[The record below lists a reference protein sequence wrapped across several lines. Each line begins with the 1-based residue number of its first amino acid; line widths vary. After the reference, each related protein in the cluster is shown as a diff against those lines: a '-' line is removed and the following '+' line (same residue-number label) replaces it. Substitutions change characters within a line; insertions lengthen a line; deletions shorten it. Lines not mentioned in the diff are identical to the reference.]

1 MSTELSS
8 CMQDLLQSGFKI
20 RGIVTDNHS
29 ANVAAFKILLNE
41 NPGDKKNYLK
51 LPSANYRTFVFF
63 DSVHLIKN
71 IRNNL
76 LSAKRF
82 VFPGFD
88 FNVCGMKI
96 SSSPGYISW
105 HDIHNIHDKDQKL
118 QANLRKAPKLSY
130 HALHPGNNKQNV
142 NLALGIFHE
151 TTIAACKSYYPAR
164 EDMANFLNLILTW
177 WTISNSNKK
186 YDANPLGNAI
196 TGNDDKLDFFDKF
209 ADWLEAWA
217 HCPNYCLSKQTA
229 NALVLTLRSH
239 AMLIREL
246 IAEGYDHVMTRRLQS
261 DPIEN
266 RFSQYRQMSGGRFLV
281 SLREVQSSERILVCR
296 SLLKI
301 GVDFWTHDDIN
312 DDESENLNV
321 FMTQLIKHE
330 TEILEVFLSD
340 DSTEV
345 AHCIA
350 GYVAKKILYK
360 SKCEECVSLMLNKD
374 PDVDAANYLNL
385 LSRGGLIHPSDGL
398 SFFIST
404 LFAQIDFINKLISS
418 TSVKKYCQ
426 FALEKYAPQS
436 VFSCNIHS
444 DRNREIAIKIIINV
458 FYNNMQK
465 LAKGN
470 VRKHAVNEFKKR
482 QRTKEN

>member
-1 MSTELSS
+1 ME
-8 CMQDLLQSGFKI
+8 DLIQVGFNV
-20 RGIVTDNHS
+20 RGLVTDNHS

-41 NPGDKKNYLK
+41 NPGDKKNYFTFPK
-51 LPSANYRTFVFF
+51 ANYKTFVFF

-71 IRNNL
+71 VRNNL
-76 LSAKRF
+76 LSAKKF

-88 FNVCGMKI
+88 FNVCGLKI
-96 SSSPGYISW
+96 SSCPGYISW
-105 HDIHNIHDKDQKL
+105 HDIHNIHDKDQKM

-130 HALHPGNNKQNV
+130 QALHPGNNKQNV

-177 WTISNSNKK
+177 WTISNSNRK

-196 TGNDDKLDFFDKF
+196 TGNDDKLDFLDKF
-209 ADWLEAWA
+209 SDWLEAWA
-217 HCPNYCLSKQTA
+217 KCPNYCLSKQTA

-246 IAEGYDHVMTRRLQS
+246 LAEGYEFVFTRRLQS

-281 SLREVQSSERILVCR
+281 SLREVQSSEKILVCR

-301 GVDFWTHDDIN
+301 GDDFWTHDDADN
-312 DDESENLNV
+312 DAEEENLNI
-321 FMTQLIKHE
+321 FMSQLIEHE
-330 TEILEVFLSD
+330 TEIMEAVLSD
-340 DSTEV
+340 DSKEV
-345 AHCIA
+345 AHCIS
-350 GYVAKKILYK
+350 GYVAKKILER
-360 SKCEECVSLMLNKD
+360 STCEECVSIMINKQS
-374 PDVDAANYLNL
+374 DAIAENYLNL
-385 LSRGGLIHPSDGL
+385 LSRGGMIHPSN
-398 SFFIST
+398 SISYFVST
-404 LFAQIDFINKLISS
+404 IFAQIDFINTFISS
-418 TSVKKYCQ
+418 TCVKKYCQ
-426 FALEKYAPQS
+426 LALQKYAPQS
-436 VFSCNIHS
+436 VFSCDVHQKKK
-444 DRNREIAIKIIINV
+444 IAIMITINI

-465 LAKGN
+465 LVKGN

-482 QRTKEN
+482 QRRKET